1 MKKIILFVLPVMVI
15 LASCNSTRV
24 TTSWRD
30 NRANVTINSFQK
42 VLVLGLLSNKNRA
55 VKERMEAQLAGTLKQ
70 QYGVNA
76 VAASGI
82 YQPKTFDN
90 MTEAEALQKLQSD
103 GVDAVI
109 TFALVDKNTSR
120 NYNYGGWGWGPG
132 FWGYYSAWRWGG
144 FGWGAGWG
152 PGYVTN
158 NTKYI
163 FETNLYDV
171 TSNNKMIYSA
181 QSESFDPN
189 SSADLSIGYANSMVK
204 DFQKQGF
211 LAGGRR

>member
-1 MKKIILFVLPVMVI
+1 MRKIILLALPVLVI
-15 LASCNSTRV
+15 LASCNSTQI

-30 NRANVTINSFQK
+30 NKSNVSSIGNFQK

-55 VKERMEAQLAGTLKQ
+55 VKDRMEAQLAGTLKQ
-70 QYGVNA
+70 YGVNA
-76 VAASGI
+76 VAASNI
-82 YQPKTFDN
+82 YDPKTFDN
-90 MTEAEALQKLQSD
+90 MTEAEALQQLQND
-103 GVDAVI
+103 GIDAVI

-120 NYNYGGWGWGPG
+120 SYVPGAYGWGPG
-132 FWGYYSAWRWGG
+132 FWGYYHAWRWGG
-144 FGWGAGWG
+144 YGWGWGA

-181 QSESFDPN
+181 HSESFDPN
-189 SSADLSIGYANSMVK
+189 SSADLAVGYSNALVK
-204 DFQKQGF
+204 DFRKQGL
-211 LAGGRR
+211 LAGKR